1 VKNVKKQIAS
11 TIFDVPLLKYLLQ
24 ALSLVFLKIAGW
36 RRAGHPPDIPKYV
49 LIAAPHTSN
58 WDFPLTLAMVFSF
71 RMKICWLGKA
81 ALFRRPFRGFFQ
93 WLGGIPVDR
102 SKANH
107 MVAQSVRSFAEK
119 ARMVMVISPEGTREK
134 VPYWKTG
141 FYRIAEG
148 AKVPIAIGFLDY
160 FHNVGGF
167 DRLFHPSGDIDA
179 DMEKIRG
186 FYTGIL
192 GKFPEKSSLSAVQ
205 PLRGVRCGERI

>member
-1 VKNVKKQIAS
+1 MVDKQISS
-11 TIFDVPLLKYLLQ
+11 TVFDLALLRYLLQ
-24 ALSLVFLKIAGW
+24 VVSLVFLKMAGW
-36 RRAGHPPDIPKYV
+36 RRAGHPPDVPKYV

-58 WDFPLTLAMVFSF
+58 WDFPITLAMVFSF

-81 ALFRRPFRGFFQ
+81 ALFRWPFRGLFH

-107 MVAQSVRSFAEK
+107 MVAQSVRRFAEK

-148 AKVPIAIGFLDY
+148 ARVPIAIGFLDY
-160 FHNVGGF
+160 FHKVGGF
-167 DRLFHPSGDIDA
+167 GRLFHPSGDIEA

-186 FYTGIL
+186 FYAGIR
-192 GKFPEKSSLSAVQ
+192 GKFPEKSSLAIQ
-205 PLRGVRCGERI
+205 PLQGVSCGERL

>member
-1 VKNVKKQIAS
+1 MKKKISS
-11 TIFDVPLLKYLLQ
+11 TVFDVPFLTSLLQ
-24 ALSLVFLKIAGW
+24 ALGLLVLKTAGW

-58 WDFPLTLAMVFSF
+58 WDFPLTMAMVFSF
-71 RMKICWLGKA
+71 RMQICWLGKA
-81 ALFRRPFRGFFQ
+81 SLFRWPFRRFFR

-107 MVAQSVRSFAEK
+107 VVAQSIRSFAER

-148 AKVPIAIGFLDY
+148 AKIPIAVGFIDY
-160 FHNVGGF
+160 FHKIGGF
-167 DRLFHPSGDIDA
+167 RGIFHPTGDITA

-186 FYTGIL
+186 FYAGIR

-205 PLRGVRCGERI
+205 PLTGVNCAERS